1 MKRDSNYFKFFQ
13 HAFIDLTET
22 GQWDVIKRRQ
32 KSIVDENIFLAR
44 EQVNSL
50 SFTKIISLFIVLALG
65 ALLSLCISIF
75 ECSLRGEKE
84 TNLVKKHSQYHQLLL
99 DSEQAIKHAIPV
111 LKGTVKQDAV
121 KMLKEFQTLR
131 NIQ

>member
-65 ALLSLCISIF
+65 ALLSLFISIF
-75 ECSLRGEKE
+75 ECSLRGEKK
-84 TNLVKKHSQYHQLLL
+84 TNLVKKNSQYHKLLL

-121 KMLKEFQTLR
+121 KILKEFQNLR

>member
-50 SFTKIISLFIVLALG
+50 SYTKIISLFIVLALG
-65 ALLSLCISIF
+65 ALLSLSISIF
-75 ECSLRGEKE
+75 ECSLRGEKK
-84 TNLVKKHSQYHQLLL
+84 TNPVKKNSQYHKLLL
-99 DSEQAIKHAIPV
+99 DTEQAIKHAIPV

-121 KMLKEFQTLR
+121 KILKEFQNLR

>member
-75 ECSLRGEKE
+75 ECILTRLSIF
-84 TNLVKKHSQYHQLLL
+84 KKHNFCLF
-99 DSEQAIKHAIPV
+99 AK
-111 LKGTVKQDAV
+111 
-121 KMLKEFQTLR
+121 KEKKLNCGDF
-131 NIQ
+131 

>member
-75 ECSLRGEKE
+75 ECSLRGQKK
-84 TNLVKKHSQYHQLLL
+84 TNLVKNNSQYHKLLL

-121 KMLKEFQTLR
+121 KILKEFQNLR
-131 NIQ
+131 NTH